1 MIEIQKQTL
10 LRATSLKDSKFGS
23 FIFLAQ
29 KELIIRIQDYHHI
42 LKGIQVSVDFSDI
55 WPELIVYFSL
65 IGRCRLKNV
74 GNISEKTYELYL
86 VELQAVSVRYNQK
99 QFPLNMFFWKLCEVS
114 GAGNTD

>member
-55 WPELIVYFSL
+55 WPELIFYFSL

-74 GNISEKTYELYL
+74 GNISEKTYET
-86 VELQAVSVRYNQK
+86 VFSRA
-99 QFPLNMFFWKLCEVS
+99 
-114 GAGNTD
+114 AGCQCTV